1 MKSLVQTVILIL
13 IILIGVPLAL
23 GLLFGGDK
31 GETLKAE
38 EMKNKMDTPNT
49 IKVWMEDAGEVREVD
64 FEEYVACVVA
74 SEMPSDFE
82 EEALKAQSV
91 AARTYAMAK
100 ILKYDEKKP
109 DSHPETP
116 VCDTTHC
123 QAYKTEEKLIEIHD
137 EDWED

>member
-49 IKVWMEDAGEVREVD
+49 IKVWMEDAGEVREGD
-64 FEEYVACVVA
+64 FGICRMRGGQRDA
-74 SEMPSDFE
+74 FG
-82 EEALKAQSV
+82 L
-91 AARTYAMAK
+91 
-100 ILKYDEKKP
+100 
-109 DSHPETP
+109 
-116 VCDTTHC
+116 
-123 QAYKTEEKLIEIHD
+123 
-137 EDWED
+137 